1 MRLFVLIAGILCLG
15 SDALAETARLR
26 KKDNGNIVEVEIVE
40 VQVDRVSFRLPGG
53 EQTHTIAWDELDTA
67 WIKRNSPSVWNE
79 HELMLKPEPKTET
92 KKEDSGDP
100 FAKETPPADTKELI
114 KNLSS
119 ALSDRMKGVEPWA
132 ITGFCKNYGIEESA
146 FWRGYDELRKASGTY
161 VEPKTT
167 DSDKS
172 SSDKKSRRNK
182 DGKDRQPWERDPA
195 GEAREEQL
203 RAESE
208 KGRTTLN
215 CIGYI
220 RTIADGGYKGRLA
233 WQFLRENAEDR
244 KALSARLR
252 KYETLA
258 GELADRTEKSD
269 AKRDALVLRKLL
281 GDVAASFEKISK
293 ENNTQEEKLKSE
305 CQSLVT
311 RLGAVGK

>member
-1 MRLFVLIAGILCLG
+1 MRLFMLIAGIICLG

-119 ALSDRMKGVEPWA
+119 ALSDRMRGIDGWT
-132 ITGFCKNYGIEESA
+132 ITSFCKTYGVEESA

-161 VEPKTT
+161 VEPKTA
-167 DSDKS
+167 DGDKS
-172 SSDKKSRRNK
+172 SSDKKSSRNK
-182 DGKDRQPWERDPA
+182 DSKDRQPWERDPA
-195 GEAREEQL
+195 GKAREDL
-203 RAESE
+203 MRYESE